1 MQSKVIATLGKV
13 IKPFVLAG
21 GLFLSHCAVQNPIT
35 ESGSEKDDYARMGR
49 LILPA
54 ELFDSKEKLVI
65 LGNQNPITVQLNPYL
80 KHETVLLKITDLNGR
95 AFYDRPL
102 YGKLFLFAREPKD
115 VLDYINMTAEGL
127 PNDVMILPLGVEF
140 KILIE
145 VQKKVIFEKNFK
157 IEE

>member
-1 MQSKVIATLGKV
+1 MQKKIISSLRKA
-13 IKPFVLAG
+13 IKPVV
-21 GLFLSHCAVQNPIT
+21 FLSSLLLAQCAVQQSLPGT
-35 ESGSEKDDYARMGR
+35 GSEKDDYGRMGR

-65 LGNQNPITVQLNPYL
+65 LGNQNPITVQLNPFL
-80 KHETVLLKITDLNGR
+80 KHESVLLKITDLNER
-95 AFYDRPL
+95 AFYNRSL
-102 YGKLFLFAREPKD
+102 YGKLYLFAKEPAD

-145 VQKKVIFEKNFK
+145 HEKKVIFEKNFK